1 MSTVMETTRTTVN
14 IPLGVSIVS
23 PKNGRRFR
31 DENAVNRFL
40 ATNKGYEYING
51 KVEKKK
57 MPNAKHSGVAT
68 RLAIE
73 LGIFLKKSKIGRV
86 YNEAHFQIRTN
97 KRIPDVAFVSTSRI
111 PADGEPSQLWEIAP
125 DLAVEVISPSDSY
138 IKVFDK
144 IDDYF
149 AADVKQVWIIN
160 PIKKT
165 FTIYFSTTETKIL
178 TEKETLTCED
188 ILPNFRLKLNDIFI
202 D

>member
-1 MSTVMETTRTTVN
+1 MSAVIETTRTTVN
-14 IPLGVSIVS
+14 VPLPVSGIP
-23 PKNGRRFR
+23 PKQNRKFR
-31 DENAVNRFL
+31 DENTVNRFL

-57 MPNAKHSGVAT
+57 IPSAKESGVAT
-68 RLAIE
+68 RLSAE
-73 LGIFLKKSKIGRV
+73 LGIFLKKNKIGRV

-111 PADGEPSQLWEIAP
+111 PTDGEPSQLWEIAP
-125 DLAVEVISPSDSY
+125 DLAIEVISPSDSY

-149 AADVKQVWIIN
+149 AANVKQGWIIN

-165 FTIYFSTTETKIL
+165 FTIYFSPTETKIL
-178 TEKETLTCED
+178 TEKETLICED

>member
-1 MSTVMETTRTTVN
+1 MATVLETTRTTAQ
-14 IPLGVSIVS
+14 IPLAVSSATSKIS
-23 PKNGRRFR
+23 GRFR

-40 ATNKGYEYING
+40 AANKGYEYING

-73 LGIFLKKSKIGRV
+73 IGIFLKKNKIGLV
-86 YNEAHFQIRTN
+86 YNEAHFQIRSN

-111 PADGEPSQLWEIAP
+111 PTDGEPSQLWEIAP

-149 AADVKQVWIIN
+149 AANVKQVWIIN

-165 FTIYFSTTETKIL
+165 VTIYFSTTETKIFSE
-178 TEKETLTCED
+178 TETLICED